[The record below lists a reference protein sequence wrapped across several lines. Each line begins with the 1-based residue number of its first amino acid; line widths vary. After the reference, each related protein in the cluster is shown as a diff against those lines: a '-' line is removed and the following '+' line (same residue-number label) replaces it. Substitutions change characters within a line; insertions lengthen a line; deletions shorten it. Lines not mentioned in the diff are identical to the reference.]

1 MRVTTSCSSCV
12 HTQLLFKYDHTLARY
27 RSQPSSPYIYAR
39 DELLD
44 GHFPIVVPCFF
55 SATEAL
61 CQRFFYRTYH
71 FNANNIQ
78 KKSPFTNINYV
89 SKRTTYRG
97 TTFFR
102 KFPSLKPNISKREI
116 GVRFNGRTVPNLPT
130 YRQIILQGHF
140 QLFLLDSSHQP
151 EPLCKVSKLT
161 FFFNEIDIL
170 LLGLIYMR
178 KTEKSSTKF
187 KLFFLYLFFCF
198 FI

>member
-1 MRVTTSCSSCV
+1 MLVKGR
-12 HTQLLFKYDHTLARY
+12 R
-27 RSQPSSPYIYAR
+27 
-39 DELLD
+39 
-44 GHFPIVVPCFF
+44 IVVPPLFGSFLPSSQRLIPERLGF
-55 SATEAL
+55 SL
-61 CQRFFYRTYH
+61 
-71 FNANNIQ
+71 
-78 KKSPFTNINYV
+78 
-89 SKRTTYRG
+89 
-97 TTFFR
+97 
-102 KFPSLKPNISKREI
+102 
-116 GVRFNGRTVPNLPT
+116 TVERRPNLST

-161 FFFNEIDIL
+161 FLFNEIDIL

>member
-12 HTQLLFKYDHTLARY
+12 HTQLLFKYHHTLARY

-78 KKSPFTNINYV
+78 KKNPFTNINYV

-116 GVRFNGRTVPNLPT
+116 GVRFNGRTFPNLPT

-140 QLFLLDSSHQP
+140 SAFL
-151 EPLCKVSKLT
+151 T
-161 FFFNEIDIL
+161 
-170 LLGLIYMR
+170 
-178 KTEKSSTKF
+178 
-187 KLFFLYLFFCF
+187 
-198 FI
+198 

>member
-1 MRVTTSCSSCV
+1 MSVKGRRI
-12 HTQLLFKYDHTLARY
+12 A
-27 RSQPSSPYIYAR
+27 
-39 DELLD
+39 
-44 GHFPIVVPCFF
+44 VPPF
-55 SATEAL
+55 SE
-61 CQRFFYRTYH
+61 
-71 FNANNIQ
+71 
-78 KKSPFTNINYV
+78 V
-89 SKRTTYRG
+89 S
-97 TTFFR
+97 
-102 KFPSLKPNISKREI
+102 SLKPNISKREI

-161 FFFNEIDIL
+161 FLFNEIDIL

-198 FI
+198 LFNISITVRRSFPSARSFNFSFLRRYNFGQNWNQVSKQRLILLVKQLLLLLKNLPLQRLN

>member
-1 MRVTTSCSSCV
+1 MSV
-12 HTQLLFKYDHTLARY
+12 
-27 RSQPSSPYIYAR
+27 
-39 DELLD
+39 
-44 GHFPIVVPCFF
+44 
-55 SATEAL
+55 
-61 CQRFFYRTYH
+61 
-71 FNANNIQ
+71 
-78 KKSPFTNINYV
+78 
-89 SKRTTYRG
+89 KRTTYRG

-161 FFFNEIDIL
+161 FLFNEIDIL

-178 KTEKSSTKF
+178 KTEKVKYEIQIIFSIF
-187 KLFFLYLFFCF
+187 IFLFFYLTFQ
-198 FI
+198 

>member
-161 FFFNEIDIL
+161 FLFNEIDIL

-187 KLFFLYLFFCF
+187 
-198 FI
+198 

>member
-78 KKSPFTNINYV
+78 KNPFTNINYV

-97 TTFFR
+97 TTFFGSFLPSSPTSQKKER
-102 KFPSLKPNISKREI
+102 LAFVLTVEQFRICLLIDKLFSKAIFSFSYLTLLTSQSLSAKFP
-116 GVRFNGRTVPNLPT
+116 NL
-130 YRQIILQGHF
+130 LSF
-140 QLFLLDSSHQP
+140 
-151 EPLCKVSKLT
+151 
-161 FFFNEIDIL
+161 
-170 LLGLIYMR
+170 
-178 KTEKSSTKF
+178 STKSI
-187 KLFFLYLFFCF
+187 FCCWD
-198 FI
+198 